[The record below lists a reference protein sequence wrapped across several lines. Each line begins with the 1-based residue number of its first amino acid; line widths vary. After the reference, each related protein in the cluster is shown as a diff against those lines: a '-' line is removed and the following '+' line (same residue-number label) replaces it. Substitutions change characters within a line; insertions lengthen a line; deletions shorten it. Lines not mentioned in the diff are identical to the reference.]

1 MELFFYVCLFGTPGT
16 IVLLA
21 TECALCAVRDL
32 ASANFHAFVG
42 VLCSL
47 ACAERL
53 GTGHY
58 ILGIDIKM
66 FIYT

>member
-21 TECALCAVRDL
+21 TECALGSVRDL

-42 VLCSL
+42 VLRSL
-47 ACAERL
+47 ACTERL

>member
-1 MELFFYVCLFGTPGT
+1 MKYGIILCGTPGT

-21 TECALCAVRDL
+21 TECALCAVGYL
-32 ASANFHAFVG
+32 ATTDFLAFVG
-42 VLCSL
+42 VLRSL

-58 ILGIDIKM
+58 ILCIDIKM
-66 FIYT
+66 FSYT